1 MTLTVGLTYNQKKE
15 VSPEENVP
23 EDFYAEF
30 DSAET
35 INALKSAIESAGH
48 KVVLIEA
55 DENAF
60 TKLKRLKS
68 QLDIVFNIAEGMRG
82 ESRESHMPSILEML
96 GIPYSGSGPLTLAI
110 CLDKA
115 RTKEILSFHRIKTPE
130 FQIFTDSS
138 EELNQKL
145 KFPLIV
151 KPISEGSSK
160 GIKDDCVVR
169 TDEELR
175 NKISSL
181 LKTYNQPALVE
192 EFLEGREFT
201 VAVMGNT
208 DPVVLPIV
216 EIIFDELP
224 DNANKI
230 YSYEA
235 KWIWDVP
242 SKPLNI
248 FSCPA
253 DLPKPLY
260 TQICRTA
267 IAAYKAVNCKDLCRI
282 DIRLK
287 GTTPCII
294 EMNPLPGMIP
304 NPEDNSCFPKAAR
317 AAGIQYNDLINMIL
331 YYAAERQGMENKV
344 NSPQEIQEL
353 VTTLVNASKKTKGHV
368 LA

>member
-130 FQIFTDSS
+130 FHIFTDSS
-138 EELNQKL
+138 EE
-145 KFPLIV
+145 I
-151 KPISEGSSK
+151 
-160 GIKDDCVVR
+160 
-169 TDEELR
+169 
-175 NKISSL
+175 
-181 LKTYNQPALVE
+181 
-192 EFLEGREFT
+192 GR
-201 VAVMGNT
+201 A
-208 DPVVLPIV
+208 
-216 EIIFDELP
+216 
-224 DNANKI
+224 
-230 YSYEA
+230 
-235 KWIWDVP
+235 
-242 SKPLNI
+242 
-248 FSCPA
+248 
-253 DLPKPLY
+253 
-260 TQICRTA
+260 
-267 IAAYKAVNCKDLCRI
+267 
-282 DIRLK
+282 
-287 GTTPCII
+287 
-294 EMNPLPGMIP
+294 
-304 NPEDNSCFPKAAR
+304 
-317 AAGIQYNDLINMIL
+317 
-331 YYAAERQGMENKV
+331 
-344 NSPQEIQEL
+344 
-353 VTTLVNASKKTKGHV
+353 H
-368 LA
+368 